1 MPSSTVVTTVFLT
14 HARMAAKNLQL
25 EALPLIVTPH
35 PLNDLAPDEMKTL
48 ARAAYPL
55 VIRQLTSQA
64 PLEKETRVP
73 FVHPAHA
80 RTERGP
86 HTPKDSS

>member
-1 MPSSTVVTTVFLT
+1 VFLT

-35 PLNDLAPDEMKTL
+35 PLNDLTPDDMKAL

-55 VIRQLTSQA
+55 VVRQLTSQA

-73 FVHPAHA
+73 FVHPAEGG
-80 RTERGP
+80 TGRGP
-86 HTPKDSS
+86 HTPKESS